1 MASLS
6 VVKSTVML
14 LRRLALFRFVSLF
27 VAFAM
32 DPSSLQHCKALALK
46 FSLFSFTFSFLLQL
60 TITNK
65 QPQEVWATLKS
76 RHPDIEFDAAAV
88 AEHKEKRDKVC
99 IPPFSMLCRL
109 TKSCKA
115 LPPLCIPVAGQNWNF
130 AEASAIDDGI
140 KYLKG
145 LKATL
150 SIAGHTCNR
159 ISCSWNSAIHWC
171 NDVGSLFLFPPILS
185 LVQLNCC

>member
-27 VAFAM
+27 VAFAI

-99 IPPFSMLCRL
+99 IPPFQCCVVLLNPARPFLLSASRL
-109 TKSCKA
+109 LAKTGTLLKPA
-115 LPPLCIPVAGQNWNF
+115 LLTM
-130 AEASAIDDGI
+130 ASNTSRA
-140 KYLKG
+140 
-145 LKATL
+145 
-150 SIAGHTCNR
+150 SR
-159 ISCSWNSAIHWC
+159 Q
-171 NDVGSLFLFPPILS
+171 P
-185 LVQLNCC
+185 